1 MIQLRHFWVYIE
13 RILKSTYHSNV
24 CTTIFNYCAIY
35 NTKIQNQQIP
45 VKTMDRENV
54 VHVNNEILF
63 AHKEEWNMAYL
74 RKWMEQRQLCK
85 AK

>member
-1 MIQLRHFWVYIE
+1 MIQLHHFWVYTE
-13 RILKSTYHSNV
+13 RILKSKYHSNV
-24 CTTIFNYCAIY
+24 CTTIFNCCTIH

-63 AHKEEWNMAYL
+63 AHKKRMKHGILGEMNGTETIM
-74 RKWMEQRQLCK
+74 
-85 AK
+85 